1 MKRNRNLPEFP
12 SGDKYNDGAG
22 ICVFFN
28 APTAFIG
35 GDWP

>member
-1 MKRNRNLPEFP
+1 MKRILQEFP
-12 SGDKYNDGAG
+12 SGDKYRVGAG
-22 ICVFFN
+22 ICVIFN